1 MDYDAGLEGTG
12 AVEYLANQGKTV
24 HWATPVFFNGQDNE
38 VATVLLPIYGRLGTK
53 KVIAHPMSVMV
64 KFDNGQAT
72 LLNPYFNR
80 TEILSGIEAVIVTGL
95 RAADNA
101 LYAALKGKVKN
112 LHLIGDAAAPRD
124 TAAALADALS
134 LSSNL

>member
-1 MDYDAGLEGTG
+1 ML
-12 AVEYLANQGKTV
+12 
-24 HWATPVFFNGQDNE
+24 
-38 VATVLLPIYGRLGTK
+38 
-53 KVIAHPMSVMV
+53 VMV

-80 TEILSGIEAVIVTGL
+80 TETLSGIEAVVVTGL
-95 RAADNA
+95 KAANNA
-101 LYAALKGKVKN
+101 LYAGLKGKVEN
-112 LHLIGDAAAPRD
+112 LFLIGDAAAPRD

>member
-12 AVEYLANQGKTV
+12 AVEYLASQGKTV
-24 HWATPVFFNGQDNE
+24 HWVTAVFFNGQDNE
-38 VATVLLPIYGRLGTK
+38 VSTVLLPIYGRLGTK
-53 KVIAHPMSVMV
+53 KVITNPMLVKV

-72 LLNPYFNR
+72 RLNPYFNR
-80 TEILSGIEAVIVTGL
+80 PETLSGIEAVVVTGL
-95 RAADNA
+95 KAANST

-112 LHLIGDAAAPRD
+112 LFLIGDAAAPRD

-134 LSSNL
+134 LSVNF